1 MDGLE
6 TGELKPIS
14 AKLELLLNLDELG
27 KIYNP
32 KASAPR
38 ALGKIPKRKSSTLEF
53 IACIPT
59 LDYNTVFV
67 V

>member
-1 MDGLE
+1 ME

-14 AKLELLLNLDELG
+14 AKLKLLLLLNLDELG
-27 KIYNP
+27 KNYNP